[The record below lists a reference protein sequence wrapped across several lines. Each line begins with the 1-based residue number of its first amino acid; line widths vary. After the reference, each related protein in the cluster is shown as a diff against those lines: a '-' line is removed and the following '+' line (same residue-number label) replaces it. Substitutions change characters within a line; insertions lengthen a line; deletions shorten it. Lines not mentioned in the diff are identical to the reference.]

1 MVSVCMTTCNG
12 EKYLRRQLD
21 TILEQLDQQDELVIS
36 DDSSSDKT
44 LDIIKSY
51 DDKRIR
57 IFENNHFKSPVYN
70 LEFALKKARG
80 DMVFLAD
87 QDDVWLPGR
96 VQRVVEKLQD
106 NDLVV
111 CDALI
116 VDADEKVLQESYF
129 EWKGSGPGFWENL
142 KKNSFLGCSLAFN
155 RKILK
160 AVLPFPKKLI
170 MHDVWIG
177 LMAESLGKVY
187 FLDEKLMLYRRHEGN
202 VTAAVHKDD
211 AHLSDFGFCFKIWY
225 RIVLLIQV
233 GKRNLKLRSLKAKV

>member
-1 MVSVCMTTCNG
+1 MVSVCMATYNG
-12 EKYLRRQLD
+12 EKFLRRQLD
-21 TILEQLDQQDELVIS
+21 TILEQLEPEDELVIS
-36 DDSSSDKT
+36 DDSSTDGT
-44 LDIIKSY
+44 LQIIKSY
-51 DDKRIR
+51 ADERIR
-57 IFENNHFKSPVYN
+57 FFGNNHFRSPVYN
-70 LEFALKKARG
+70 LEFALKQAQG
-80 DMVFLAD
+80 DFIFLAD

-96 VQRVVEKLQD
+96 IHKVEEKLQH

-111 CDALI
+111 CNALI
-116 VDADEKVLQESYF
+116 ADQDEKVIHDSYF
-129 EWKGSGPGFWENL
+129 QWKGSRPGFWKNW

-155 RKILK
+155 RKILD

-177 LMAESLGKVY
+177 LMSESIGKVF

-211 AHLSDFGFCFKIWY
+211 THLSDFSFGFKIWY

-233 GKRNLKLRSLKAKV
+233 GKRNLKLKSEKAKV